1 VAGIIRLFKKYAD
14 RNAIMQVNQF
24 MRSYIKESDA
34 EVKIRQ
40 DQFRALHKD
49 LRYHAVLRQ
58 TIGLIDKRLKF

>member
-1 VAGIIRLFKKYAD
+1 ML
-14 RNAIMQVNQF
+14 VNQF

-49 LRYHAVLRQ
+49 LRYQVVLRQ